1 VDSSRGILVRQE
13 KSKIMKNLYWIG
25 IVLLVLGVASLL
37 FPIPHTERE
46 GVKAGGIS
54 LGVETRHEER
64 LSAIVGGL
72 MIAGGAAMMIASRV
86 VRPTK

>member
-1 VDSSRGILVRQE
+1 
-13 KSKIMKNLYWIG
+13 MKKLFWIG

-54 LGVETRHEER
+54 LGVETRHEEK
-64 LSAIVGGL
+64 LPPFVGVL
-72 MIAGGAAMMIASRV
+72 VIAAGDCMMIASRSRSV
-86 VRPTK
+86 H